1 MERNRVEHKESRVQ
15 NRELLIKKILDGRAR
30 EGGGGL

>member
-15 NRELLIKKILDGRAR
+15 NRELLIKKIL
-30 EGGGGL
+30 GGGVLKNGEA